1 MGKVLQEQLQIT
13 ASKTVHNLIP
23 TAGLGCRE
31 VEKDLPSSVT
41 AFGASASLIL
51 TQLMLL
57 MSGCKGT
64 EENLHAVTA
73 QGLNLSE

>member
-1 MGKVLQEQLQIT
+1 MV
-13 ASKTVHNLIP
+13 SKTVLNPIP
-23 TAGLGCRE
+23 TAGSGCSE
-31 VEKDLPSSVT
+31 VEKDLPVT
-41 AFGASASLIL
+41 AFGVSASLIL

-57 MSGCKGT
+57 MRECKST